1 MDLETLDHEPY
12 IERALDLAREAADR
26 GDEPFGS
33 LLVHDGEVVA
43 EARNAVATEG
53 DLREHPE
60 LTLATWAAR
69 ERSAAERGETV
80 MYTST
85 EPCAMC
91 SGGIYH
97 AGLGAVVYS
106 TSAERVAEFTGR
118 DFAVPSRDVF
128 AYGDRE
134 VRVVGPVLPEAGA
147 DVHRDYWP

>member
-1 MDLETLDHEPY
+1 MDLDALDHESH
-12 IERALDLAREAADR
+12 IDRALDLAREAADR

-33 LLVHDGEVVA
+33 LLVHDGEIVA
-43 EARNAVATEG
+43 EARNAVNTAD

-60 LTLATWAAR
+60 LTLAAWARR
-69 ERSAAERGETV
+69 ELVAETRAETV

-106 TSAERVAEFTGR
+106 TSAERLADIAGGS
-118 DFAVPSRDVF
+118 FAVPCADVF
-128 AYGDRE
+128 AYGDHD
-134 VRVVGPVLPEAGA
+134 VPVVGPVLPEAGA
-147 DVHRDYWP
+147 ALHREFW

>member
-1 MDLETLDHEPY
+1 MNVDALDHDRY
-12 IERALDLAREAADR
+12 TERALELAREAAAR

-33 LLVHDGEVVA
+33 LLVHDGEIVA
-43 EARNAVATEG
+43 EAKNAVTTED

-60 LTLATWAAR
+60 LSLATWAHR
-69 ERSAAERGETV
+69 ELGPEERAETV

-106 TSAERVAEFTGR
+106 TSAERIAEFTGR
-118 DFAVPSRDVF
+118 DFAVPASDVF
-128 AYGDRE
+128 AYGERDIA
-134 VRVVGPVLPEAGA
+134 VVGPVLAEAGA
-147 DVHRDYWP
+147 DVHREHW

>member
-1 MDLETLDHEPY
+1 MDLTSLDHERY
-12 IERALDLAREAADR
+12 VERTLELARAAADR

-33 LLVHDGEVVA
+33 LLVHDDEVIA
-43 EARNAVATEG
+43 EARNAVNTAD

-60 LTLATWAAR
+60 LTLAAWARR
-69 ERSAAERGETV
+69 ECTPGERAATV
-80 MYTST
+80 LYTST

-106 TSAERVAEFTGR
+106 TSAERLADIAGGS
-118 DFAVPSRDVF
+118 FAVPSSDVF

-134 VRVVGPVLPEAGA
+134 ITVLGPVLPEAGA
-147 DVHRDYWP
+147 AVHRGFW